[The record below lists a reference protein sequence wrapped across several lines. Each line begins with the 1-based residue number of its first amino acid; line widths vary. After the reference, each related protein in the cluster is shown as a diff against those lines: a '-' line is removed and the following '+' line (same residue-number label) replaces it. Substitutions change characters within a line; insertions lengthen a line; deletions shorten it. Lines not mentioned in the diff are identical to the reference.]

1 VALQSFSH
9 VGVCVADLDRSTA
22 FYAQVL
28 GFRVLFSADFGGEL
42 AATMEAEGSF
52 TSRMLARDDVRVE
65 LLHWS
70 DREVEGDGERR
81 AMTAR
86 GMTHLA
92 FRVDAVEELFALAEQ
107 YGGTAHPA
115 TRTALGG
122 GVEVVYLTDPDGTRI
137 ECMAGVPD
145 LSASERLE
153 SAPPTNRTDLLARPS
168 CQQQTSS

>member
-9 VGVCVADLDRSTA
+9 VGVCVTDLDRSTD
-22 FYAQVL
+22 FYTEVL

-42 AATMEAEGSF
+42 AATMEADGSF
-52 TSRMLARDDVRVE
+52 TSRMLARDDMRVE
-65 LLHWS
+65 LLHWKDLDAS
-70 DREVEGDGERR
+70 GDGQRR

-92 FRVDAVEELFALAEQ
+92 FRVEAVDDLFELAKAH
-107 YGGTAHPA
+107 GGAAHPA

-145 LSASERLE
+145 LAG
-153 SAPPTNRTDLLARPS
+153 
-168 CQQQTSS
+168 